1 MLKKILLLFV
11 QPLKFFASR
20 NFAEKTAIY
29 FSKHRYMIYVLSFA
43 ITLFMI
49 FLAYIL
55 PNL

>member
-1 MLKKILLLFV
+1 MKKILLLFV
-11 QPLKFFASR
+11 QPFKFFASR

-29 FSKHRYMIYVLSFA
+29 FSKHRYMIYVLSLV

-49 FLAYIL
+49 FLIYII

>member
-1 MLKKILLLFV
+1 MKKVLMLFI

-29 FSKHRYMIYVLSFA
+29 FSKHRYMVYVLSLV
-43 ITLFMI
+43 ITLLII